1 MKGRMPLLAAAL
13 LCASPAL
20 WAQPTKAGAQFKVN
34 ACANCTHTLPALA
47 GTPSGRFLAVWEG
60 SHPTDPRG
68 VLGRFFEPN
77 GAPKGGDVLAN
88 AGAVAP
94 EQYDPAAAADPK
106 GEYVVVWASYAVRSD
121 GDIVAQR
128 YKANGQ
134 RLGNPIAVNVDSPA
148 LPVPTDDF
156 SPAVAKSADGG
167 FVVVWLSLL
176 PPSASAPGTPPDVF
190 ARRFNAAGA
199 PLGPQVKLSA
209 GLVSG
214 DRPDVCIDGLGRSIV
229 SWTSVDKFE
238 PFEPSLRGVTVRR
251 LNPAGSLLGRPI
263 IVAPRRSPR
272 PRRRRSPAPAT
283 CSWWSGTVSWRRAA
297 SATTSWAGA
306 TLRPAGRRAVAPSG
320 STARW
325 PGDQRLPAVSASPTG
340 HFVAVWTSKLGDD
353 VVRVMGRRY
362 GPNGNALGP
371 DFVIDPSL
379 ADRSRPAEPEI
390 THLGNAGNFVVVWR
404 DGVAGLF
411 GQRYTP

>member
-47 GTPSGRFLAVWEG
+47 GASTGRFLTVWEG

-68 VLGRFFEPN
+68 VLARFFEPN

-88 AGAVAP
+88 AGAVPP
-94 EQYDPAAAADPK
+94 EQYDPAAAVDPK
-106 GEYVVVWASYAVRSD
+106 GEYVVVWSSYAVSND

-128 YKANGQ
+128 YRANGQ

-176 PPSASAPGTPPDVF
+176 PPSASRPGSPPDVL

-199 PLGPQVKLSA
+199 PLGPQIKLST

-214 DRPDVCIDGLGRSIV
+214 DRPDVCVDGLGRSIV

-251 LNPAGSLLGRPI
+251 LNPAGALLGRPI
-263 IVAPRRSPR
+263 IVAPPIAQAAPSSVACTGNLFVVVWNSELAPGGDRNDILGRRY
-272 PRRRRSPAPAT
+272 T
-283 CSWWSGTVSWRRAA
+283 
-297 SATTSWAGA
+297 
-306 TLRPAGRRAVAPSG
+306 PAGRPAAGGIFRVNSAVA
-320 STARW
+320 
-325 PGDQRLPAVSASPTG
+325 GDQRLPAVSASPTG
-340 HFVAVWTSKLGDD
+340 HFVAVWTSKVDD
-353 VVRVMGRRY
+353 VVQVIGRRF
-362 GPNGNALGP
+362 GPNGAPLGP

-390 THLGNAGNFVVVWR
+390 THIGKTGNFVVVWR
-404 DGVAGLF
+404 EGAAALL

>member
-1 MKGRMPLLAAAL
+1 MKGRMPLLVAAL
-13 LCASPAL
+13 LCAAPAA

-34 ACANCTHTLPALA
+34 ACANCTHTLPAVA

-60 SHPTDPRG
+60 SHATDPRG
-68 VLGRFFEPN
+68 ILARFFEPN
-77 GAPKGGDVLAN
+77 GAPKGADVVAN
-88 AGAVAP
+88 ARVVAP
-94 EQYDPAAAADPK
+94 DQYDPSVAADRK
-106 GEYVVVWASYAVRSD
+106 GEYVVVWSSYTVDND

-128 YKANGQ
+128 FKADGKP
-134 RLGNPIAVNVDSPA
+134 LGNPIQVNVDDRTK
-148 LPVPTDDF
+148 PVPTDDF
-156 SPAVAKSADGG
+156 SPAVAKAADGG

-176 PPSASAPGTPPDVF
+176 PPNATTPGTPPDVYS
-190 ARRFNAAGA
+190 RRFNAAGA
-199 PLGPQVKLSA
+199 PLGPQVKLSG

-251 LNPAGSLLGRPI
+251 LNPAGGVLGRPI
-263 IVAPRRSPR
+263 IVAPPIAQAAPSSVTCTGNLFVVVWQSELAPGGERNDILGRRY
-272 PRRRRSPAPAT
+272 T
-283 CSWWSGTVSWRRAA
+283 
-297 SATTSWAGA
+297 
-306 TLRPAGRRAVAPSG
+306 PAGRPAAGGVFRINSAVA
-320 STARW
+320 
-325 PGDQRLPAVSASPTG
+325 GDQRLPAVSASPTG
-340 HFVAVWTSKLGDD
+340 HFVVVWTSKLNDD

-362 GPNGNALGP
+362 GPNAAPLGL

-390 THLGNAGNFVVVWR
+390 SHVGNAGNFVVVWR
-404 DGVAGLF
+404 DGAGGLF